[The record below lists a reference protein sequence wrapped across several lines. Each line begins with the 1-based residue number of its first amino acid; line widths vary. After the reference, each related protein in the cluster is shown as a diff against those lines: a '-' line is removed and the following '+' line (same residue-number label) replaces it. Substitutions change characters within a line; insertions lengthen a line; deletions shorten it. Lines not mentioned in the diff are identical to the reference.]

1 MNFLPITVVEKYG
14 FKKSINVSSFK
25 KSQSIFKLA
34 LLQLC
39 MFNRKKCFYPEQT

>member
-34 LLQLC
+34 LYYAC
-39 MFNRKKCFYPEQT
+39 SIEKKCFYPEQT